1 MFYFITL
8 GLTFEEMASQ
18 IFVMFA
24 AGFET
29 SSTTSTLALYQ
40 MSTQPQVLAKA
51 VKEVDEV
58 LKRHNGQIT
67 YQALKEM
74 SYLEQVMY
82 GK

>member
-1 MFYFITL
+1 
-8 GLTFEEMASQ
+8 MASQ

-29 SSTTSTLALYQ
+29 SSTTSTLALYE
-40 MSTQPQVLAKA
+40 MSMQPQVLAKA

-58 LKRHNGQIT
+58 LKRHDGQIT

-74 SYLEQVMY
+74 IYLEQVMY